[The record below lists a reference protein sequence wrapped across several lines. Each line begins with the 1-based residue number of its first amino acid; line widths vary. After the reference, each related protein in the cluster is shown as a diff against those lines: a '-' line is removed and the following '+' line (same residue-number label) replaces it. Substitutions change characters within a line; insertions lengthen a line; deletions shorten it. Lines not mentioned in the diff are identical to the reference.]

1 MFFVKNKFNKKL
13 LFVLI
18 VLGIEFSI
26 FKFCEMLFENT
37 QYVLRGWIINM
48 NLAVLYFIIFLLMVG
63 MIRVVFNFSK
73 KYSKQIRIIVRF
85 IVCSIIIVCFVYYSS
100 IYLLISLLSYQ
111 YEKEII
117 KDDQIMVVRELSYGF
132 HHTEVEFFYPVNY
145 FLLEKS
151 EYSSVIVDG
160 NFDYCDLEEK

>member
-48 NLAVLYFIIFLLMVG
+48 NLAVLYFII
-63 MIRVVFNFSK
+63 
-73 KYSKQIRIIVRF
+73 
-85 IVCSIIIVCFVYYSS
+85 
-100 IYLLISLLSYQ
+100 SLLSYQ

-145 FLLEKS
+145 FLLEKT